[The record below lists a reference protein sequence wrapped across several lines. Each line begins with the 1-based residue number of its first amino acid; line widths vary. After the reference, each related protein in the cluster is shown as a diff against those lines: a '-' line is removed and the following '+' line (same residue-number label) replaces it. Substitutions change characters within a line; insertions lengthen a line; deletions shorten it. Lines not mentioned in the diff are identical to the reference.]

1 MTDFNQANW
10 ATITT
15 GYLSSIKKTL
25 SAESKSN
32 SIIKAAKSFLKATSR
47 TAGDTA
53 FPSVEQET
61 TMDERAFLCDD
72 PESDGDSDPLA
83 VADGDFYYDELE

>member
-15 GYLSSIKKTL
+15 GYLSSIKKK
-25 SAESKSN
+25 SKSN

-53 FPSVEQET
+53 FLSAEQET

-72 PESDGDSDPLA
+72 PKSDGDSDPLA
-83 VADGDFYYDELE
+83 VADGDFYGE

>member
-1 MTDFNQANW
+1 MDFNQANW

-25 SAESKSN
+25 SARSKSN

-53 FPSVEQET
+53 FLSAEQET
-61 TMDERAFLCDD
+61 VTTFLYLIFK
-72 PESDGDSDPLA
+72 PLSNHH
-83 VADGDFYYDELE
+83 FLNPYQ